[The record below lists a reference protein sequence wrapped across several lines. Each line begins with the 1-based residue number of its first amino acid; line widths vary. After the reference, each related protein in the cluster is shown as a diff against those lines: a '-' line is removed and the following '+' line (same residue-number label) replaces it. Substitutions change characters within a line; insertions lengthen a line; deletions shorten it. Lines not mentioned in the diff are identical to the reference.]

1 MTSNLFI
8 ILVSIL
14 LSKGSAYEIGKKAPA
29 AIGMGDV
36 VIGGIFPIHH
46 KVDRNENSFAPQEYS
61 CQDFHTGSV
70 GLVLSMI
77 NAIEVVNK
85 SPLLRDVNVTLGY
98 RIQDSCRDVSTG
110 LMATADLIQQAECAP
125 TCQQPIV
132 AVIGASFS
140 EMSIAVA
147 RQLSLDMIPQISYS
161 STAMSLGNK
170 HRFPTFMRTVPGDEH
185 QTAAMVRLIS
195 RNGWSWVGTVITDGD
210 YGRSALE
217 SFSSKA
223 SDIGICIAFKS
234 ILPHSSANEAG
245 DFAIKQAA
253 RTISQNQKAKVIV
266 SFTNSKQMKKLFEE
280 LRKETE
286 KNGQGMKNMRRVWIA
301 SDSWSS
307 LQNVSG
313 LEDIGDIVGFNFKT
327 GDTSSFD
334 EYLNRLETSGYNTT
348 QNNTCLE
355 KLFKQTNTS
364 GVSGNTD
371 LASEVVKNIKEQTNT
386 ALILSVEMAVSAI
399 AKAVATVCSSKNC
412 NTSGTLQPW
421 EVLEALRE
429 HEFEHQGKT
438 YAFDKRGDIKE
449 GYDISMWRSLGGEV
463 HANDIVATYLPHDNI
478 FFLTNSNTT
487 KRFEDLKL
495 IVSKCSNS
503 CLPGEYKKTSEGQ
516 HTCCYECVNCTE
528 NYYSNDTDMD
538 QCLRC
543 DNKFEWSPGGSFS
556 CLPKKKVYFSWHNRF
571 AVVLLA
577 FCALGILLVLLV
589 SVLFLHQRDTPVVKA
604 AGGLLSIVILFSL
617 SVSFISAV
625 LFVGKPS
632 HLQCKVRQVLFGI
645 SFTLCV
651 SCILVKSLK
660 ILLAFQLNIKI
671 QGALQKVYQSV
682 LIIVGCVA
690 VQVVICTCWL
700 VLKSPVSHVIF
711 QPKTMLEDCCEGSYL
726 AFGVMLGYI
735 ALLAFVCFI
744 CAFIGRKLPQ
754 GYNEAKFITFSML
767 LYLISWLLFVPI
779 YVTTS
784 GMYLPAV
791 EMVVIL
797 MSNYGI
803 LGCHF
808 LPKCYIMLFRKDQ
821 NTSSAFREKLYQYN
835 IKSTDSISVSGNS
848 VSKKTFSS
856 QQSVSPSLSFSL
868 PNDADLQTAL
878 ERSHSKMDFKQVS
891 YRGPI
896 KRFGSNRR
904 SISM

>member
-14 LSKGSAYEIGKKAPA
+14 LSKGNALENGIRAPGA
-29 AIGMGDV
+29 TAMGDV
-36 VIGGIFPIHH
+36 VIGGIFSIHRRVNR
-46 KVDRNENSFAPQEYS
+46 KEDLFAPQEYS
-61 CQDFHTGSV
+61 CLELKDGSI

-85 SPLLRDVNVTLGY
+85 SPLLRDVNLTLGY
-98 RIQDSCRDVSTG
+98 RIHDSCRDVSTG
-110 LMATADLIQQAECAP
+110 LKATADLVQQAECAP
-125 TCQQPIV
+125 TCQQPVV
-132 AVIGASFS
+132 AVIGAAFS

-147 RQLSLDMIPQISYS
+147 RQLSIDMIPQISYS
-161 STAMSLGNK
+161 SSAMSLGNK
-170 HRFPTFMRTVPGDEH
+170 HRFPSFMRTIPGDEH

-195 RNGWSWVGTVITDGD
+195 RNGWNWVGMIISDGD

-217 SFSSKA
+217 SFASKA
-223 SDIGICIAFKS
+223 SDNGICLAFKT
-234 ILPHSSANEAG
+234 IIPHKDGAEDSAIE
-245 DFAIKQAA
+245 QAA

-266 SFTNSKQMKKLFEE
+266 SFAKSTHMEKLFEE
-280 LRKETE
+280 LRKEME
-286 KNGQGMKNMRRVWIA
+286 KSGQGVKNMRRVWIA

-307 LQNVSG
+307 LRDVSD
-313 LEDIGDIVGFNFKT
+313 LEDIGDVVGFNFKT
-327 GDTSSFD
+327 GDTSSFN
-334 EYLNRLETSGYNTT
+334 EYLSRLETSGYDST
-348 QNNTCLE
+348 QNNTFLE

-371 LASEVVKNIKEQTNT
+371 LASEVVKNIKEKTNT

-399 AKAVATVCSSKNC
+399 AEAVASICSSKHC
-412 NTSGTLQPW
+412 KTPGTLQPW
-421 EVLEALRE
+421 EVLEALRKNT
-429 HEFEHQGKT
+429 FEHQGKT
-438 YAFDKRGDIKE
+438 YAFDRRGDIIE
-449 GYDISMWRSLGGEV
+449 GYDISMGPSFGGKE
-463 HANDIVATYLPHDNI
+463 HANDIVATYVPHDNI
-478 FFLTNSNTT
+478 FFLTNSSSNNT
-487 KRFEDLKL
+487 KRFVDLKL

-503 CLPGEYKKTSEGQ
+503 CVPGEYKKTSDGQ

-538 QCLRC
+538 QCLSC
-543 DNKFEWSPGGSFS
+543 DNKFEWSPRGSFS
-556 CLPKKKVYFSWHNRF
+556 CLPKKMVYFSWHDRF
-571 AVVLLA
+571 AAVLLA
-577 FCALGILLVLLV
+577 FCALGILLVLMV

-604 AGGLLSIVILFSL
+604 AGGLLSIVILLSL
-617 SVSFISAV
+617 SVSFISAL

-690 VQVVICTCWL
+690 LQAVICTCWL
-700 VLKSPVSHVIF
+700 VLKSPVSHVTL
-711 QPKTMLEDCCEGSYL
+711 QPKTMLEDCYEGSYL

-835 IKSTDSISVSGNS
+835 IRSTDSISVSGS
-848 VSKKTFSS
+848 SKKTISS
-856 QQSVSPSLSFSL
+856 QESVSPSSSFSL
-868 PNDADLQTAL
+868 PIDADIKTAL
-878 ERSHSKMDFKQVS
+878 ERSHSKMDFNQVS

-896 KRFGSNRR
+896 KRFGYNRR

>member
-14 LSKGSAYEIGKKAPA
+14 LSKGNAWQNDIKAPGA
-29 AIGMGDV
+29 TAMGDV
-36 VIGGIFPIHH
+36 VIGGIFPIHR
-46 KVDRNENSFAPQEYS
+46 KVNRSEDSFAPQEYS
-61 CQDFHTGSV
+61 CRKLKDGSV

-98 RIQDSCRDVSTG
+98 RIHDSCRDVSTG
-110 LMATADLIQQAECAP
+110 LKATADLVQQAECAP
-125 TCQQPIV
+125 TCQQPVV

-147 RQLSLDMIPQISYS
+147 RLLSLDMIPQISYS
-161 STAMSLGNK
+161 SSATSLGNK
-170 HRFPTFMRTVPGDEH
+170 HRFPSFMRTIPGDEH
-185 QTAAMVRLIS
+185 QIAAMVRLIS
-195 RNGWSWVGTVITDGD
+195 DNGWSWVGIIIADGA

-217 SFSSKA
+217 SFASKA
-223 SDIGICIAFKS
+223 SDIGICLAFKA
-234 ILPHSSANEAG
+234 ILPHSGKGGAEDSAIE
-245 DFAIKQAA
+245 QVA

-266 SFTNSKQMKKLFEE
+266 SFAKSKQMEKLFKE
-280 LRKETE
+280 LRKQME
-286 KNGQGMKNMRRVWIA
+286 KSGPGVKDMRRVWIA

-307 LQNVSG
+307 LRDISD
-313 LEDIGDIVGFNFKT
+313 LEDIGDVVGFNFKT

-334 EYLNRLETSGYNTT
+334 EYLSLLETSGYNST
-348 QNNTCLE
+348 QNNTYLE
-355 KLFKQTNTS
+355 KLFKETNKG

-371 LASEVVKNIKEQTNT
+371 QASEVVKNIKEKTNT
-386 ALILSVEMAVSAI
+386 GLILSVEMAVSAI
-399 AKAVATVCSSKNC
+399 AKAVASVCSSKHC
-412 NTSGTLQPW
+412 KTPGTLQPW
-421 EVLEALRE
+421 EVLEALRGQP
-429 HEFEHQGKT
+429 FEHQGKM
-438 YAFDKRGDIKE
+438 YKFDKRGDIEE
-449 GYDISMWRSLGGEV
+449 GYDISMSRSLGGKE
-463 HANDIVATYLPHDNI
+463 HANDIVATYIPHDNN
-478 FFLTNSNTT
+478 FFLTDSNNT

-503 CLPGEYKKTSEGQ
+503 CVPGEFKKTAEGQ

-538 QCLRC
+538 QCLSC
-543 DNKFEWSPGGSFS
+543 DNKFEWSPRGSFS

-571 AVVLLA
+571 AMVLLA
-577 FCALGILLVLLV
+577 FCALGILLVLMV

-604 AGGLLSIVILFSL
+604 AGGLLSIVILLSL

-671 QGALQKVYQSV
+671 QGALQKVYQSF

-690 VQVVICTCWL
+690 LQAVICTCWL
-700 VLKSPVSHVIF
+700 VLKSPVSHVTL
-711 QPKTMLEDCCEGSYL
+711 QPKTMLEDCYEGSYL

-835 IKSTDSISVSGNS
+835 IKSTDSISVSGSS
-848 VSKKTFSS
+848 VSKKTSSS
-856 QQSVSPSLSFSL
+856 QESVSPSSSFSL
-868 PNDADLQTAL
+868 PKEADIKTAL
-878 ERSHSKMDFKQVS
+878 ERSHSKMDFNQVS

-904 SISM
+904 SFSM